1 MYNMYGNTYRIKGL
15 ENALKERET
24 DYGILEDKYS
34 KIVKKEDQGP
44 VVFIGNIISKYHKLC
59 SNNSPDPYFWTR
71 LWFTDK
77 TKLYMIT
84 KKLSKFKIHDFDI
97 VNASN
102 K

>member
-1 MYNMYGNTYRIKGL
+1 MPSMYNMYGNTYRIKGL

-59 SNNSPDPYFWTR
+59 SNNSPDPYFWPR
-71 LWFTDK
+71 LWFTGLQDK
-77 TKLYMIT
+77 IVYDC
-84 KKLSKFKIHDFDI
+84 KKTE
-97 VNASN
+97 
-102 K
+102 